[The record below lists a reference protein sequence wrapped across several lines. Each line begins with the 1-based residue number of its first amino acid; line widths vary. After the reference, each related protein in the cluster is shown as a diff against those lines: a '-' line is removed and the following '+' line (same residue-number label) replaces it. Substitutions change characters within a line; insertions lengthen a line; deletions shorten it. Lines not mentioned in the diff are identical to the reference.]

1 MIQRPHMRSNFIY
14 RFVDH
19 CIESKLHSDFFVVT
33 AEAQHDIRRF
43 FHQKRSGNLSFIRFF
58 KILYL
63 FRFCWKKAHLPVQA

>member
-1 MIQRPHMRSNFIY
+1 MRSNFIY
-14 RFVDH
+14 RFVNY

-58 KILYL
+58 KTLYL
-63 FRFCWKKAHLPVQA
+63 FRFGREQAHLPVQA